1 MKDQRKHIVLIAAWF
16 FPENRVASFRL
27 NAFAKYLNKD
37 KFKVTVVSLNH
48 AKGATQE
55 LLFDDV
61 LVYREPYSTLVRI
74 RKQQPGDSFL
84 KHKLYALNNKLVSR
98 FSLYD
103 YPGWTAAVVARLE
116 TIQVSNSIDLII
128 SSYAPVDAHLA
139 AHAFKKK
146 FPEVKWIAD
155 MRDEMSRNRFLSA
168 QAKSKLAGIE
178 KRIADS
184 IDGLTTV
191 SAPILNDFK
200 ALLHNT
206 SIKYKEVRNGF
217 DHDYPPSTNF
227 SRQFT
232 FLYAGTFYAQI
243 KPDTLFAA
251 LTSLEK
257 LNALEGN
264 WTLKLL
270 GTHRNFNVPKELVK
284 HVHFMPPVPNEQAVG
299 EMMAADCSILIHPPM
314 GTHGVYSGKLFE
326 YLSTGKPV
334 LALVDTEDVAA
345 KLINEMNA
353 GEVVDF
359 YDVDGIKKAIL
370 KIHSDWKNHNLP
382 KVDPEKIKKLH
393 RKHQVSLLE
402 ELIDEIL

>member
-1 MKDQRKHIVLIAAWF
+1 M
-16 FPENRVASFRL
+16 ASFRL

-61 LVYREPYSTLVRI
+61 LVYREPYSTVVRI

-84 KHKLYALNNKLVSR
+84 KHKLYALNNKLVSH
-98 FSLYD
+98 FSIYD
-103 YPGWTAAVVARLE
+103 YPGWTAAVIARLE

-139 AHAFKKK
+139 AYAFKRKY
-146 FPEVKWIAD
+146 PDVKWIAD

-178 KRIADS
+178 KRIAES

-200 ALLHNT
+200 ALLNNT

-227 SRQFT
+227 SEQFT

-257 LNALEGN
+257 INALEGN

-270 GTHRNFNVPKELVK
+270 GTHRNFNVPKELFK
-284 HVHFMPPVPNEQAVG
+284 HVTFMSPVPNEQAVE

-345 KLINEMNA
+345 QLINQMNA